1 MEEVFDIGIIGGG
14 PAGYSAAIRASQKG
28 LRTVLFEK
36 DCIGGVCLNRG
47 CIPTKT
53 ILHCSDFYKNLKKA
67 EKFGVCLGQEQPKA
81 DYEKIYNR
89 KNDVVAK
96 IQKSLLKLVQSH
108 GVNIINAE
116 AKLIGQNLLKAEENI
131 FTFKNIILAT
141 GSKSVQIQGLECDGK
156 FIFNS
161 SQILNCN
168 TLPENILVV
177 GSGAIGVEWARIF
190 SGFNKAVTVVELA
203 SKLLPQADT
212 DVSKRLER
220 LFKKEKIKYFTQT
233 KIEKIENHDVIL
245 SNGQVLKPDMIL
257 CAIGREPVL
266 PVCEGIEI
274 EKDGKFVKVNQNFQT
289 NYKNIFAIGDI
300 NGKLQLAH
308 SAQHQ
313 AIGVVDYIVKGD
325 DVHFDKNLVP
335 SVIYGS
341 PEIAWVG
348 KTEEDL
354 NAEDYKVSTFPVAA
368 LGKAQADDEIDGF
381 LKVIEQNGK
390 ISGAH
395 AVMPEASSIIQQ
407 FALMM
412 TGNIDVK
419 LALKTVFAHPTY
431 SEAVFESLLGLED
444 GSISLPPV

>member
-1 MEEVFDIGIIGGG
+1 MSKFYDLGIIGAG
-14 PAGYSAAIRASQKG
+14 PAGYSAAIRAAQNG
-28 LRTVLFEK
+28 LSVVLFEK
-36 DCIGGVCLNRG
+36 DSIGGVCLNRG

-53 ILHCSDFYKNLKKA
+53 ILHCSDFYKNLKKS
-67 EKFGVCLGQEQPKA
+67 EKFGICFGQEHPKA

-96 IQKSLLKLVQSH
+96 IHKSLSKLVQSH

-131 FTFKNIILAT
+131 FTCKNIIIAT
-141 GSKSVQIQGLECDGK
+141 GSKPAQIQGLECDGT

-161 SQILNCN
+161 NQILNCN
-168 TLPENILVV
+168 TLPENILII
-177 GSGAIGVEWARIF
+177 GSGAIGVEWVRIF
-190 SGFNKAVTVVELA
+190 SGLNKAVTVVELA

-313 AIGVVDYIVKGD
+313 AIGVVDYIVKGE

-390 ISGAH
+390 IAGAH

>member
-341 PEIAWVG
+341 LEIAWVG

-390 ISGAH
+390 IAGAH

>member
-390 ISGAH
+390 IAGAH

>member
-313 AIGVVDYIVKGD
+313 AIGVVDYIVKGV

-390 ISGAH
+390 IAGAH